1 MRVVVTGAGGF
12 IGWHTVDA
20 LLTRGDAVQA
30 WSHGSLSADWGPA
43 VEAVKIDIT
52 DGPAVDGR
60 LKQFMPD
67 AVIHLAALSLP
78 QRSWEDPVS
87 TYQVNVI
94 GSIHLLEAVR
104 RLTPMPRLLV
114 VGSSAEYAEPAD
126 GRLIAED
133 APIEPNSP
141 YASSKLAVDQLA
153 QLFARR
159 YRMDI
164 IRFRPFSFIG
174 PRKTGDVCSDFARRL
189 VAIERGAQP
198 VMRVGSLDV
207 VRDMIDVRDGVSG
220 IMHLMDKGRS
230 GEMYNVCGGS
240 SVSIGDILDGY
251 RRLSTVP
258 FEVKQDASLIRALE
272 QKVKIGNSGKLRALG
287 WKLEHDL
294 ADTLDA
300 ILNYWRRQPNATLA

>member
-20 LLTRGDAVQA
+20 LLGRGDTVQA
-30 WSHGSLSADWGPA
+30 WSHVSPAADWGPA
-43 VEAVKIDIT
+43 VESVKVDMT
-52 DGPAVDGR
+52 DGQVIDR
-60 LKQFMPD
+60 QLKQFMPD
-67 AVIHLAALSLP
+67 VVVHLAALSLP
-78 QRSWEDPVS
+78 QRSWRDPAS

-104 RLTPMPRLLV
+104 QLTPMPRLLL
-114 VGSSAEYAEPAD
+114 VGSSAEYAEPDD

-133 APIEPNSP
+133 APTQPNSP

-153 QLFARR
+153 LLFVRR

-164 IRFRPFSFIG
+164 VRFRPFSFVG

-189 VAIERGAQP
+189 VAIERGARP

-207 VRDMIDVRDGVSG
+207 VRDLIDVRDGVNG
-220 IMHLMDKGRS
+220 ILHLMDKGQS
-230 GEMYNVCGGS
+230 GEMYNVCGGN

-251 RRLSTVP
+251 RRLSTLP
-258 FEVKQDASLIRALE
+258 FEVKQDTNLIRALE
-272 QKVKIGNSGKLRALG
+272 QKVKIGNPGKLCALG

-300 ILNYWRRQPNATLA
+300 ILNYWRQKPNASLV

>member
-1 MRVVVTGAGGF
+1 VRVVVTGAGGF
-12 IGWHTVDA
+12 IGWHTVNA
-20 LLTRGDAVQA
+20 LLGRGDTVDA
-30 WSHGSLSADWGPA
+30 WSHVSPSADWGLA

-52 DGPAVDGR
+52 DGPAIDGR

-78 QRSWEDPVS
+78 QRSWEDPAS

-94 GSIHLLEAVR
+94 GSIRLLETVR

-114 VGSSAEYAEPAD
+114 VGSSAEYAEPDD
-126 GRLIAED
+126 GLPIAEH
-133 APIEPNSP
+133 APTGPNSP

-164 IRFRPFSFIG
+164 VRFRPFSFVG

-207 VRDMIDVRDGVSG
+207 VRDLIDIRDGVSG
-220 IMHLMDKGRS
+220 ILRLMDKGQS
-230 GEMYNVCGGS
+230 GEMYNICGGN

-251 RRLSTVP
+251 RRLSTVS

-287 WKLEHDL
+287 WKLDHDL

-300 ILNYWRRQPNATLA
+300 ILNYWREKPNATLV

>member
-1 MRVVVTGAGGF
+1 VRVVVTGAGGF
-12 IGWHTVDA
+12 IGWHTVNA
-20 LLTRGDAVQA
+20 LLGRGDAVQA
-30 WSHGSLSADWGPA
+30 WSHVSPSADWGPA
-43 VEAVKIDIT
+43 VEAVKVDMT
-52 DGPAVDGR
+52 DDRAIDGR
-60 LKQFMPD
+60 LKQFMPG

-164 IRFRPFSFIG
+164 VRFRPFSFVG

-207 VRDMIDVRDGVSG
+207 VRDLIDVRDGVNG

-230 GEMYNVCGGS
+230 GEMYNVCGGN

-272 QKVKIGNSGKLRALG
+272 QKVKIGNSSKLRALG

-300 ILNYWRRQPNATLA
+300 ILNYWRQQPDATSA